1 MITFF
6 GPPECHEVNVT
17 TVLSLIEPY
26 RRYSIFHA
34 NVTQPYLLIKNKT
47 YIFQIRYLYHH

>member
-47 YIFQIRYLYHH
+47 YFNFDIQ